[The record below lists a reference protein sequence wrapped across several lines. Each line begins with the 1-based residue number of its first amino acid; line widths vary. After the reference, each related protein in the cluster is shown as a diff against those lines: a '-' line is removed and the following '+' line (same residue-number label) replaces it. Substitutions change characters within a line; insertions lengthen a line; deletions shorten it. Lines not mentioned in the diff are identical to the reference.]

1 MTMNLKNKTVI
12 ITGASSGIG
21 FSSAKLFAGEGA
33 NVVLAARSTGK
44 LDELEAELKQYDVK
58 VLKVTTDISR
68 LTDCKNLIKE
78 TLNTFGSL
86 DIIVNNAG
94 YTAQGEFK
102 DIELKEYDQI
112 LEVNLKAPIRLTKLA
127 LPHLLESESARII
140 NVASILGI
148 FPIPTETVYSATK
161 FGLRGF
167 SYALADELAETN
179 VRVCSI
185 CPGPVETP
193 FIMDHLDKVHDLVF
207 STTVSTA
214 DEIAGL
220 ILKSAKDGKMER
232 IKPGHTG
239 VLAKIGMLI
248 PFLKRLLLPVMIW
261 DGKRRKARY
270 AEKQREKVS
279 Q

>member
-1 MTMNLKNKTVI
+1 MTKNLTNKTVI

-21 FSSAKLFAGEGA
+21 FSAAKLFAKEGA
-33 NVVLAARSTGK
+33 NVVLAARSIGK
-44 LDELEAELKQYDVK
+44 LDELEAELKQYDIG
-58 VLKVTTDISR
+58 VLKVPTDISK

-78 TLNTFGSL
+78 TAKTFGSI
-86 DIIVNNAG
+86 DILINNAG
-94 YTAQGEFK
+94 YTFQGEFK
-102 DIELKEYDQI
+102 DVDLKEYDQI

-127 LPHLLESESARII
+127 LPHLLKSESARII

-167 SYALADELAETN
+167 SYALADELADTN
-179 VRVCSI
+179 VRVCLI

-193 FIMDHLDKVHDLVF
+193 FIMDHIDKVHDLVF

-220 ILKSAKDGKMER
+220 ILKSAKDGRMER

-239 VLAKIGMLI
+239 LLAKIGMLI
-248 PFLKRLLLPVMIW
+248 PFLKKLLLPVMIM
-261 DGKRRKARY
+261 DGKRRKAKY
-270 AEKQREKVS
+270 AKKHKEKVS

>member
-1 MTMNLKNKTVI
+1 MTMNIKSKTVI

-21 FSSAKLFAGEGA
+21 FSAAKLFAREGA
-33 NVVLAARSTGK
+33 NLVLAARSTGK
-44 LDELEAELKQYDVK
+44 LDELEGELTQYEVK
-58 VLKVTTDISR
+58 VLKVTTDISK

-78 TLNTFGSL
+78 TISTFGGL
-86 DIIVNNAG
+86 DILVNNAG

-127 LPHLLESESARII
+127 LPHLLKSASGRII
-140 NVASILGI
+140 NVVSILGI

-167 SYALADELAETN
+167 SYALADELADTN
-179 VRVCSI
+179 VKVCSI
-185 CPGPVETP
+185 CPGPVDTP
-193 FIMDHLDKVHDLVF
+193 FIMEHIEKVHDLVF
-207 STTVSTA
+207 STTVSTP
-214 DEIAGL
+214 DEIGEL
-220 ILKSAKDGKMER
+220 ILKSAKDGRMER

-239 VLAKIGMLI
+239 FLAKIGMLI
-248 PFLKRLLLPVMIW
+248 PFLKKLLLPVMIL

-270 AEKQREKVS
+270 IKKYSEKN
-279 Q
+279 

>member
-1 MTMNLKNKTVI
+1 MTMNLNNKTVI

-21 FSSAKLFAGEGA
+21 FSAARLFAKEGA
-33 NVVLAARSTGK
+33 NVVLAARSAGK
-44 LDELEAELKQYDVK
+44 LDELEAELTQYDVK
-58 VLKVTTDISR
+58 VLKVTTDISK

-78 TLNTFGSL
+78 TISSFGTL

-102 DIELKEYDQI
+102 DVEMKEYDQI

-127 LPHLLESESARII
+127 LPHLLNSSAGRII

-167 SYALADELAETN
+167 SYALADELADTN
-179 VRVCSI
+179 VKVCSI
-185 CPGPVETP
+185 CPGPVDTP
-193 FIMDHLDKVHDLVF
+193 FIMDHIDKVHDLVF

-214 DEIAGL
+214 DEIAEL
-220 ILKSAKDGKMER
+220 ILKSAKDGRMER

-248 PFLKRLLLPVMIW
+248 PFLKTLLLPVMVW

-270 AEKQREKVS
+270 KKMYS
-279 Q
+279 KNI

>member
-1 MTMNLKNKTVI
+1 MTMNIKSKTVI

-21 FSSAKLFAGEGA
+21 FSAAKLFAREGA
-33 NVVLAARSTGK
+33 NLVLAARSTGK
-44 LDELEAELKQYDVK
+44 LDELEGELTQYEVK
-58 VLKVTTDISR
+58 VLKVTTDISK

-78 TLNTFGSL
+78 TISTFGGL
-86 DIIVNNAG
+86 DILVNNAG

-127 LPHLLESESARII
+127 LPHLLKSASGRII

-167 SYALADELAETN
+167 SYALADELADTN
-179 VRVCSI
+179 VKVCSI
-185 CPGPVETP
+185 CPGPVDTP
-193 FIMDHLDKVHDLVF
+193 FIMEHIEKVHDLVF
-207 STTVSTA
+207 STTVSTP
-214 DEIAGL
+214 DEIGEL
-220 ILKSAKDGKMER
+220 ILKSAKDGRMER

-239 VLAKIGMLI
+239 FLAKIGMLI
-248 PFLKRLLLPVMIW
+248 PFLKKLLLPVMIL

-270 AEKQREKVS
+270 IKKYSEKN
-279 Q
+279 

>member
-1 MTMNLKNKTVI
+1 MTMNIKNKTVI

-21 FSSAKLFAGEGA
+21 FSAAKLFAREGA
-33 NVVLAARSTGK
+33 NLVLAARSTGK
-44 LDELEAELKQYDVK
+44 LDELEGELKQYEVK
-58 VLKVTTDISR
+58 VLKVTTDISK

-78 TLNTFGSL
+78 TISTFGGL
-86 DIIVNNAG
+86 DILINNAG

-127 LPHLLESESARII
+127 LPHLLKSSSGRII

-167 SYALADELAETN
+167 SYALADELADTN

-185 CPGPVETP
+185 CPGPVDTP
-193 FIMDHLDKVHDLVF
+193 FIMEHIDKVHDLVF
-207 STTVSTA
+207 STTVSTP
-214 DEIAGL
+214 DEIGEL
-220 ILKSAKDGKMER
+220 ILKSAEDGRMER

-239 VLAKIGMLI
+239 FLAKIGMLI
-248 PFLKRLLLPVMIW
+248 PFLKKLLLPVMIL

-270 AEKQREKVS
+270 IKKYSEKN
-279 Q
+279 

>member
-1 MTMNLKNKTVI
+1 MTMNIKSKTVI

-21 FSSAKLFAGEGA
+21 FSAAKLFAREGA
-33 NVVLAARSTGK
+33 NLVLAARSTGK
-44 LDELEAELKQYDVK
+44 LDELEGELTQYEVK
-58 VLKVTTDISR
+58 VLKVTTDISK

-78 TLNTFGSL
+78 TISTFGGL
-86 DIIVNNAG
+86 DILVNNAG

-127 LPHLLESESARII
+127 LPHLLKSASGRII
-140 NVASILGI
+140 NVVSILGI

-167 SYALADELAETN
+167 SYALADELADTN
-179 VRVCSI
+179 VKVCSI
-185 CPGPVETP
+185 CPGPVDTP
-193 FIMDHLDKVHDLVF
+193 FIMEHIEKVHDLVF
-207 STTVSTA
+207 STTVSTP
-214 DEIAGL
+214 DEIGEL

-239 VLAKIGMLI
+239 FLAKIGMLI
-248 PFLKRLLLPVMIW
+248 PFLKKLLLPVMIL

-270 AEKQREKVS
+270 IKKYSEKN
-279 Q
+279 